1 MEAQRVKIV
10 DGGKLVIPA
19 AMRRELGITTGDTVL
34 VDVDDGELR
43 VRSVPKA
50 LERARA
56 ILRNVGVRRS
66 VSSKVVLDASALLCL
81 LNDEPGADRVV
92 DVLTRSIIGTA
103 NLAEVVSKL
112 RDRGLSLDEVREAL
126 GGLHLDVRPLS
137 PAQALIIGDLRPA
150 TKALGLSLG
159 DRACL
164 ALAIDLQAE
173 MFTTDGPLASA
184 DAGITITNVRSR

>member
-1 MEAQRVKIV
+1 MSDRI
-10 DGGKLVIPA
+10 
-19 AMRRELGITTGDTVL
+19 
-34 VDVDDGELR
+34 
-43 VRSVPKA
+43 
-50 LERARA
+50 
-56 ILRNVGVRRS
+56 
-66 VSSKVVLDASALLCL
+66 VLDASALLCL
-81 LNDEPGADRVV
+81 LNDEPGADRVL
-92 DVLTRSIIGTA
+92 DVLTRSVVGTA

-112 RDRGLSLDEVREAL
+112 RERGLSLDEVREAL

-150 TKALGLSLG
+150 TKPLGLSLG

-184 DAGITITNVRSR
+184 EVGVTITDVRPPKE